1 MTHVLVVDDD
11 VATLNIAARVIKN
24 ELGVIPAA
32 YTSAR
37 KALRAAKH
45 VHFDIALCDY
55 NMPEMDGITFLDI
68 YRQLQPESPRFI
80 MSDAH
85 DHTALLSALRN
96 KTANLYVEKPVD
108 GPTLTNSLRAYLNP
122 AFNFSHEALHPSDCD
137 KFQGERR
144 RHIRLLLSYPVV
156 VVTHDDTVLRGH
168 SIDISFSGAH
178 VNLDACEKTVRLSPK
193 CKLIFMV
200 DSANESMIELTAE
213 VERVANKRIAFRFDT
228 TDPVSFEKLRALLT
242 INCKDAEDI
251 LEEMINNPSLSISSS
266 QR

>member
-55 NMPEMDGITFLDI
+55 NMPEMDGVTFLDI

-85 DHTALLSALRN
+85 DQTALLSALRN

-108 GPTLTNSLRAYLNP
+108 GPTLTNALRPYLTP
-122 AFNFSHEALHPSDCD
+122 LFNLPENASHPSNG
-137 KFQGERR
+137 KNFQGERR
-144 RHIRLLLSYPVV
+144 RHIRLLLSFPVV
-156 VVTHDDTVLRGH
+156 VVTQDDTVFRGH

-178 VNLDACEKTVRLSPK
+178 VHLEACDDTIRLTPK

-213 VERVANKRIAFRFDT
+213 VERAADRRIAFRFDT
-228 TDPVSFEKLRALLT
+228 TDPVSFERLRSLLT
-242 INCKDAEDI
+242 VNCSDAEDI
-251 LEEMINNPSLSISSS
+251 LEEMINNPSLSISDM